1 MMTGS
6 LVQRRGL
13 LLVLS
18 SPSGAG
24 KSTIATTL
32 LDSEDNLVLSVSA
45 TTRPKRPGEE
55 DGTHYHFT
63 DADSFADMVERSE
76 LLEHA
81 LVFGHRYGTPRAPVE
96 AALERG
102 QDILF
107 DVDWQGAQQLR
118 DRMPADL
125 VQVFILP
132 PSAAELHDRLRSR
145 ASDSEDV
152 VLHRMSRASDEM
164 SHWDSYDYV
173 VINQDLE
180 TSVEAVR
187 DILRAERLRRERQV
201 GLGAFINDM
210 RRELDDG

>member
-1 MMTGS
+1 MMNGS

-63 DADSFADMVERSE
+63 DADAFAVMVERNE

-125 VQVFILP
+125 VQVFVLP
-132 PSAAELHDRLRSR
+132 PSASELHDRLRSR
-145 ASDSEDV
+145 ASDPEDV

-173 VINQDLE
+173 VINQHLE

-187 DILRAERLRRERQV
+187 DILRAERLRRERQI

-210 RRELDDG
+210 RRELDDS

>member
-1 MMTGS
+1 MMNGN

-32 LDSEDNLVLSVSA
+32 LNSEDNLVLSISA
-45 TTRPKRPGEE
+45 TTRPKRPGEI
-55 DGTHYHFT
+55 DGTHYHFV
-63 DADSFADMVERSE
+63 DAGAFAGMVERNE

-81 LVFGHRYGTPRAPVE
+81 NVFGHRYGTPRAPVE

-132 PSAAELHDRLRSR
+132 PSASELHDRLRSR
-145 ASDSEDV
+145 ASDPEDV

-164 SHWDSYDYV
+164 SHWIEYDYV
-173 VINQDLE
+173 VINRDLDD
-180 TSVEAVR
+180 SVDSVR
-187 DILRAERLRRERQV
+187 TILHAERLHRERQV
-201 GLGAFINDM
+201 GLGDFINTM

>member
-1 MMTGS
+1 MMNGN

-24 KSTIATTL
+24 KSTIAAAL
-32 LDSEDNLVLSVSA
+32 LESEDNLILSVSV
-45 TTRPKRPGEE
+45 TTRPMRPGEE
-55 DGTHYHFT
+55 DGTHYHFI
-63 DADSFADMVERSE
+63 DDGSFAAMVKNGD

-81 LVFGHRYGTPRAPVE
+81 TVFGHSYGTPRAPVE
-96 AALERG
+96 AALDAG

-118 DRMPADL
+118 ERMPSDL
-125 VQVFILP
+125 VQVFVLP
-132 PSAAELHDRLRSR
+132 PSASELHDRLRSR
-145 ASDSEDV
+145 ASDPEDV

-164 SHWDSYDYV
+164 SRWSEYDYV
-173 VINQDLE
+173 VINQDLD
-180 TSVEAVR
+180 TSVESVR

-201 GLGAFINDM
+201 GLGAFISEM
-210 RRELDDG
+210 SRELDEG

>member
-1 MMTGS
+1 MMNGS

-32 LDSEDNLVLSVSA
+32 LDSEENLVLSVSA
-45 TTRPKRPGEE
+45 TTRPKRPGEV
-55 DGTHYHFT
+55 DGTHYHFV
-63 DADSFADMVERSE
+63 DADKFAAMVDRDE

-81 LVFGHRYGTPRAPVE
+81 TVFGHRYGTPRAPVE

-107 DVDWQGAQQLR
+107 DVDWQGAQQLE

-132 PSAAELHDRLRSR
+132 PSASELHGRLRSR

-164 SHWDSYDYV
+164 SHWIEYDYV
-173 VINQDLE
+173 VINQDLDE
-180 TSVEAVR
+180 SVESVR
-187 DILRAERLRRERQV
+187 TILHAERLHRERQV
-201 GLGAFINDM
+201 GLGDFINTM
-210 RRELDDG
+210 RRELDEG